1 MSEHQ
6 FIVSLFDKKFVP
18 EEIIEKLDYNT
29 SSSNTTSN
37 SLFPSQKTNNSLN
50 NNILFV
56 NNNLQQQH
64 SRLLLSGKQFWP
76 TSTPI
81 RDDDYIIISNNSK
94 FGSTFTSIIPIQEN
108 YEDQYNEYRKIYKKP
123 CCSPSREKTFHKKQ
137 SNLLEKKI
145 PSSYSPVKTLN
156 YFCCDDMFNNRNPIS
171 PPINPVTISRNQT
184 ISYTSRHNLNPLLTP
199 DERTS
204 KPLRLILFNIHTY
217 WQNWSIKYQIEL
229 PRNISFHRF
238 KRVMSQMLRN
248 EIPNDLIVLYH
259 TERYTDDDV
268 MIGFDSN
275 NKEINRFLLDY
286 LCKSDKIRVVT
297 HDAVWS
303 TYLLMWNDNE
313 ISITLFSKS
322 LIEIKSQEEE
332 EDLQIITSPKRSL
345 NAYVPS
351 SHPSYSLPRHS
362 NLDKIRVCVRER
374 CLSEKHINDVRKFA
388 EKKGGPYLATKYI
401 NRQDP
406 LIWQL

>member
-94 FGSTFTSIIPIQEN
+94 FGSTFTSIIPVKKLFYKIWSRMNPNGILKRNFSSNNSSSSSTSSEEN

-137 SNLLEKKI
+137 SNLLEKTI

-303 TYLLMWNDNE
+303 TYLLMWNGDE

-322 LIEIKSQEEE
+322 LIEIKC
-332 EDLQIITSPKRSL
+332 K
-345 NAYVPS
+345 
-351 SHPSYSLPRHS
+351 
-362 NLDKIRVCVRER
+362 
-374 CLSEKHINDVRKFA
+374 
-388 EKKGGPYLATKYI
+388 
-401 NRQDP
+401 
-406 LIWQL
+406 

>member
-6 FIVSLFDKKFVP
+6 FIVSLFDKKFIP
-18 EEIIEKLDYNT
+18 EEIIEESDYNT

-37 SLFPSQKTNNSLN
+37 SLFPSPKTCNSLN

-56 NNNLQQQH
+56 NNNLQRQQ

-94 FGSTFTSIIPIQEN
+94 FGSSFTSIFPVKKLFYKIWSRMNPNGILKRNFSSNNSPSSSTISEEN
-108 YEDQYNEYRKIYKKP
+108 CDNCHNEYLKIYKKP
-123 CCSPSREKTFHKKQ
+123 CSPSLNREKPFHKKQ
-137 SNLLEKKI
+137 SSNLLEKKI
-145 PSSYSPVKTLN
+145 PSIPSRYSPVKNSN
-156 YFCCDDMFNNRNPIS
+156 YFCYDDMFNKRNPIS
-171 PPINPVTISRNQT
+171 SPINPVAVSRNQS

-204 KPLRLILFNIHTY
+204 KPLGSILFNVHTY

-238 KRVMSQMLRN
+238 KRVVSQMLRY

-297 HDAVWS
+297 HNAVWS
-303 TYLLMWNDNE
+303 TYLLMWNDDE

-322 LIEIKSQEEE
+322 LIEIK
-332 EDLQIITSPKRSL
+332 
-345 NAYVPS
+345 
-351 SHPSYSLPRHS
+351 
-362 NLDKIRVCVRER
+362 
-374 CLSEKHINDVRKFA
+374 RK
-388 EKKGGPYLATKYI
+388 
-401 NRQDP
+401 
-406 LIWQL
+406 